1 MGSTGKAARNQRY
14 QAVVASRSVDIAAL
28 ADSVARRIAAKSSG
42 DATTGCVLWH
52 GTTDRWGYGYMTVR
66 GKKIG
71 AHRISY
77 TLVHGAIPKGLSVL
91 HSCDTP
97 ACINP
102 AHLRLGTDAD
112 NHRDTLE
119 RGRHRKANQTH
130 CIHGHAFDEANTYR
144 WKTRRQCRACNK
156 AYSMRKRMATRNQM
170 VLS

>member
-1 MGSTGKAARNQRY
+1 MDSTGKAARNRRY
-14 QAVVASRSVDIAAL
+14 QAVVASREVDIAAL

-42 DATTGCVLWH
+42 DAAAGCVLWH

-71 AHRISY
+71 AHRIAY
-77 TLVHGAIPKGLSVL
+77 TLANGAIPKGLCVL

-97 ACINP
+97 ACVNP

-119 RGRHRKANQTH
+119 RGRHKKANQTH
-130 CIHGHAFDEANTYR
+130 CIHGHVFDKENTYVR
-144 WKTRRQCRACNK
+144 NNHRSCRACNR
-156 AYSMRKRMATRNQM
+156 AAAARRKRK